1 MGYVS
6 VKLIMGLEL
15 HSPRLCFVGPLTGG
29 TPGKVITQGEI
40 LAQAFARAGYPVLGV
55 STRPNRL
62 ARLLDIAWTLWVQR
76 GEIDVQILQVY
87 SGASFV
93 IADLASALGKR
104 LGQKLV
110 CVLHGGNLPEF
121 ARRHPAWVR
130 RVLRRADR
138 LVAPSPFLARELEWL
153 GLPVRVIPNHIDLAQ
168 YPYHGRSKLR
178 PRLFWMRTFHPIY
191 NPEMAVRVVARL
203 CADVP
208 DIHLTMAGSP
218 DVSLAEV
225 KRLAERSG
233 VAERIT
239 FSGFLD
245 QTAKILLAS
254 QHDIYLNTNRIDNM
268 PVTVIEMGALGLP
281 VIATRVGGVP
291 DIIIDGVSGLL
302 VPDDDDL
309 AMANAVKRL
318 LSDPLLVE
326 RITQGGRKFAESCS
340 WENVRWQW
348 EQTFAELSGRM
359 PG

>member
-6 VKLIMGLEL
+6 AKLIMGPEL
-15 HSPRLCFVGPLTGG
+15 HLPRLCFVGPLTGG

-40 LAQAFARAGYPVLGV
+40 LAQAFGQAGYPVFGV
-55 STRPNRL
+55 STCPNRL
-62 ARLLDIAWTLWVQR
+62 TRLADIAWTLWAER
-76 GEIDVQILQVY
+76 NRIDVQMLQVY

-93 IADLASALGKR
+93 IAELASALGKR

-110 CVLHGGNLPEF
+110 YVLHGGNLPEF
-121 ARRHPAWVR
+121 ARRHPEWVR
-130 RVLRRADR
+130 RVLSRADR
-138 LVAPSPFLARELEWL
+138 LVAPSAFLARELDWL
-153 GLPVRVIPNHIDLAQ
+153 GLPVQVIPNHIDLTQ
-168 YPYHGRSKLR
+168 FPYHGRRMLR

-203 CADVP
+203 CP
-208 DIHLTMAGSP
+208 DIPDTHLTMAGSP

-225 KRLAERSG
+225 KRLAERLG
-233 VAERIT
+233 VAEQIT
-239 FSGFLD
+239 FGGFLD
-245 QTAKILLAS
+245 RTEKIRLAS

-291 DIIIDGVSGLL
+291 DIITDGESGQL

-309 AMANAVKRL
+309 AMAEAVKRL
-318 LSDPLLVE
+318 LNDP
-326 RITQGGRKFAESCS
+326 TMAGRFAQAGRRFAESCS
-340 WENVRWQW
+340 WENVRRQW
-348 EQTFAELSGRM
+348 EEVFAELSGPM